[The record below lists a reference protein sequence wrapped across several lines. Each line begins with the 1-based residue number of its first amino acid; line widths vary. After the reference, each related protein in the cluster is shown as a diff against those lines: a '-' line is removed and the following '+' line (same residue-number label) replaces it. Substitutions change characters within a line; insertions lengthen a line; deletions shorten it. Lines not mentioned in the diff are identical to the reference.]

1 MSYYMWLFSIKK
13 LDISYSG
20 TVARYRKL
28 SDEEKLK
35 LYQEFC
41 ERS

>member
-1 MSYYMWLFSIKK
+1 MSYYIWLFAVKK

-20 TVARYRKL
+20 AVDKYREL

-41 ERS
+41 ELG